1 MSHESLTLLIQ
12 VEYDTSYIYMYNKMV
27 AGQNGD
33 TPERRHTYH
42 RNGDASI
49 TKTATNQIG
58 DNDN

>member
-1 MSHESLTLLIQ
+1 MHFVWFS
-12 VEYDTSYIYMYNKMV
+12 MV